1 MSPAVRPVR
10 AFFPKA
16 GEPARRDPMKP
27 EQITDALE
35 QAAAQMGVRVRY
47 EAMTGD
53 SAGAGGLCKI
63 RGEWTVIMDRKAT
76 PSDRAAM
83 LVEAL
88 SEFDVDAV
96 YLPPEIRQVL
106 IKRRAATR
114 SGVANDIPSVE
125 TLPSGDGAALNH
137 RS

>member
-1 MSPAVRPVR
+1 MAPGE

-47 EAMTGD
+47 EVMTGD

-106 IKRRAATR
+106 NKRRAAIQAGPMENTPA
-114 SGVANDIPSVE
+114 GE
-125 TLPSGDGAALNH
+125 GAT
-137 RS
+137 